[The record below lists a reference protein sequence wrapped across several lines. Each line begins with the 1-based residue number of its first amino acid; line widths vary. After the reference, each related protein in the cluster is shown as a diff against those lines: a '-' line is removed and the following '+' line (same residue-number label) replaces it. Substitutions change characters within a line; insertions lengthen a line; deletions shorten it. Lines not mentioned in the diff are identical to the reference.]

1 MFSQPVKLHHLNIK
15 PNGLETAPNV
25 LKLYVNKPHLDFSDV
40 EDFDTTEEF
49 ILTEEEV
56 KGGDIVLNVVKY
68 TNVNKISVS
77 PFYLDLH
84 SIKLQLRRR
93 NRGL

>member
-1 MFSQPVKLHHLNIK
+1 M
-15 PNGLETAPNV
+15 
-25 LKLYVNKPHLDFSDV
+25 NKPHLDFNDV

-77 PFYLDLH
+77 PPYLDLH
-84 SIKLQLRRR
+84 PL
-93 NRGL
+93 

>member
-1 MFSQPVKLHHLNIK
+1 M
-15 PNGLETAPNV
+15 
-25 LKLYVNKPHLDFSDV
+25 NKPHLDFNDV

-56 KGGDIVLNVVKY
+56 KGSDIVLNVVKY

-77 PFYLDLH
+77 PSYLDLH
-84 SIKLQLRRR
+84 SI
-93 NRGL
+93 